1 MKGSGLEFPTPPAT
15 PASPNQGRGTRG
27 IIEAVIASASGYGL
41 VLASASPTFGVQV
54 PGVSSQA
61 TLVGL
66 GVVILIHWLVALR
79 INLRVY
85 VAVCAVFAFGL
96 TLPAFRQQDGG
107 LALTD
112 LTMRFAAGQEV
123 TLPGPVYF
131 LGLWFTFLCPP
142 LMAVCVMVMMRQ
154 RRAAQVGEDRA

>member
-1 MKGSGLEFPTPPAT
+1 M
-15 PASPNQGRGTRG
+15 
-27 IIEAVIASASGYGL
+27 
-41 VLASASPTFGVQV
+41 LA
-54 PGVSSQA
+54 
-61 TLVGL
+61 GL

-112 LTMRFAAGQEV
+112 LTMRFAAGQEL
-123 TLPGPVYF
+123 TLPGPLYF

-142 LMAVCVMVMMRQ
+142 LMAVCVMGMVRQ

>member
-1 MKGSGLEFPTPPAT
+1 MSHNRQPTGVT
-15 PASPNQGRGTRG
+15 
-27 IIEAVIASASGYGL
+27 EALIASCTGYGL
-41 VLASASPTFGVQV
+41 AIWGGNLFFAEVLPQV
-54 PGVSSQA
+54 IREAWVI
-61 TLVGL
+61 GL

-123 TLPGPVYF
+123 TLPGPLYF
-131 LGLWFTFLCPP
+131 LGLRFTFLCPP

>member
-1 MKGSGLEFPTPPAT
+1 MKGSGLESPAPPAT
-15 PASPNQGRGTRG
+15 PASPNKGRGARG
-27 IIEAVIASASGYGL
+27 IVEAVIASASGYGL
-41 VLASASPTFGVQV
+41 ALTSAGPAFGIQL
-54 PGVSSQA
+54 PGGSSQA
-61 TLVGL
+61 TLLGL

-123 TLPGPVYF
+123 TLPGPLYF

-154 RRAAQVGEDRA
+154 KRAAQVGEDRA